1 VADPTEYEDLDAL
14 LTSAGWTRFKSY
26 IAEQWGTPQAGGGIR
41 FQQAVNQASRNETDA
56 NALAQLRQVVVAQRE
71 IQGLII
77 AFEGQRER
85 VKPLE
90 PRQEMALSRRGGL

>member
-1 VADPTEYEDLDAL
+1 
-14 LTSAGWTRFKSY
+14 
-26 IAEQWGTPQAGGGIR
+26 
-41 FQQAVNQASRNETDA
+41 
-56 NALAQLRQVVVAQRE
+56 LRQVVVAQRE